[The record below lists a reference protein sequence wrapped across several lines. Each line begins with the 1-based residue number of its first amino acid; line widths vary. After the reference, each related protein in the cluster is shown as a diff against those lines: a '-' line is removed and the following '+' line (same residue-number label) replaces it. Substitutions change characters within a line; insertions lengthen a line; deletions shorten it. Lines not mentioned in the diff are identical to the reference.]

1 MNTIS
6 VNKMSL
12 VDELGRERIFN
23 GINMVHKGGKDGAV
37 HKDYKPDWT
46 EETFASFKKL
56 GINIVRLGLIWDAI
70 EPECGKYDDD
80 YLDMMISYAEMCE
93 KYGIYYYLDMH
104 QDLYSAYYADGAPG
118 WATITDSYKYKEP
131 KFIWAEGYFFS
142 KAVHRACDNF
152 WNNTPVNGR
161 GLQDR
166 YCDMW
171 KHVVEKFKDRPGLIG
186 FDVMNEPYPGT
197 DGGKAFRQIVKG
209 GIGTI
214 FFSGKVKRIKAI
226 RNIIKGEDKFTSALA
241 VLDDRN
247 VMKSVTKPAESII
260 RQFDV
265 KKYYPFFQKC
275 AAAIREV
282 TDKGIIIME
291 NCYYSNLGIPCTT
304 PRLVYKNG
312 GREENLMFAP
322 HAYDLT
328 VDTPMTNT
336 ASNARV
342 DGIFDQHRHTQLR
355 LGVPVIV
362 GEWGGMVDGSEEYPH
377 LEHLLE
383 KFDANKWSQTY
394 WAYYPGLMDTKIMK
408 IIARPY
414 PQAVSGEIKSYGF
427 DRKNKIF
434 TLKYTH
440 SGLNKG
446 KTEIYLPEDP
456 AKIEADGKYEVK
468 TDDRGVITLCV
479 EPVDGENTV
488 KVFY

>member
-1 MNTIS
+1 MNTIC
-6 VNKMSL
+6 VRKMSL

-23 GINMVHKGGKDGAV
+23 GINMVYKGKENGDGT
-37 HKDYKPDWT
+37 KDYKPDWT
-46 EETFASFKKL
+46 DETFASFKKF
-56 GINIVRLGLIWDAI
+56 GINIIRLGLIWDAI
-70 EPECGKYDDD
+70 EPECGKYYDE
-80 YLDMMISYAEMCE
+80 YLDMMVSYAEMCE

-104 QDLYSAYYADGAPG
+104 QDLYSARFSDGAPD
-118 WATITDSYKYKEP
+118 WATITDSYKYREP
-131 KFIWAEGYFFS
+131 KFIWAEGYFIS

-152 WNNTPVNGR
+152 WNNTPINGR
-161 GLQDR
+161 GLQEH

-171 KHVVEKFKDRPGLIG
+171 KHVAEKFSGRPGLLG

-209 GIGTI
+209 GIETVV
-214 FFSGKVKRIKAI
+214 FSGKVKRIKAI
-226 RNIIKGEDKFTSALA
+226 KNIIKGEDKFTSALA
-241 VLDDRN
+241 VLDDRS
-247 VMKSVTKPAESII
+247 VMKSVTKPAESTI

-265 KKYYPFFQKC
+265 KKYYPFLRKC
-275 AAAIREV
+275 ASAIREV

-304 PRLVYKNG
+304 PRLVYDNG
-312 GREENLMFAP
+312 VREENLMFAP

-342 DGIFDQHRHTQLR
+342 DGIFDEHRRTQLR
-355 LGVPVIV
+355 LGTPVII

-383 KFDANKWSQTY
+383 RFDSNKWSQTY
-394 WAYYPGLMDTKIMK
+394 WTYYSGLMGTKIMQ

-427 DRKNKIF
+427 NRRSRVFSLEYLHTQANN
-434 TLKYTH
+434 
-440 SGLNKG
+440 GQ
-446 KTEIYLPEDP
+446 TEIFLPGEP
-456 AKIEADGKYEVK
+456 VRVEADGKYEIK
-468 TDDRGVITLCV
+468 TDENGAMTLFIDSA
-479 EPVDGENTV
+479 EGKNTV
-488 KVFY
+488 KVYY